1 MSFVT
6 TRRIVMW
13 IVVAAALIAAII
25 LAVRLSGTA
34 ARAFA
39 KRATAVVSA
48 GRPPCPFCGGPL
60 DASGHV
66 CPRANGYRR

>member
-25 LAVRLSGTA
+25 LAVRLSGTGPGD
-34 ARAFA
+34 
-39 KRATAVVSA
+39 A
-48 GRPPCPFCGGPL
+48 GT
-60 DASGHV
+60 
-66 CPRANGYRR
+66 GY